1 MRSFDLQSVAK
12 PVALLFVFCC
22 AIAHAEISVID
33 DSGRRVTLPA
43 PAKRIVSL
51 APHATELLFVA
62 GAGKKVIGVSSG
74 SDYPSEA
81 SHLPSTGNSSRLDI
95 ERITLLKPDLILAWS
110 SGNNPRQIAQLRKQG
125 YAVFESEPRRFEDI
139 ATTLERLT
147 ALTGSTHG
155 SNAAADFRRSQALI
169 GDRYQRRTPVTVF
182 YQIWPSP
189 LMTLNGQ
196 HLVSQALNLCG
207 ATNVFGSLPQL
218 APTVSREAVVSANP
232 DAILISDESGDF
244 ERWTN
249 LTSLKAVRQ
258 QHLFKVNGKLL
269 NRPTPRMLTAVSD
282 LCEQIDTVRR
292 RKQST
297 SP

>member
-1 MRSFDLQSVAK
+1 MRSFGLLSVAK
-12 PVALLFVFCC
+12 PVALLFVVYC
-22 AIAHAEISVID
+22 AIANAEISVID

-62 GAGKKVIGVSSG
+62 GAAKKVIGVSSG

-81 SHLPSTGNSSRLDI
+81 SQFPSTGNSSRLDI
-95 ERITLLKPDLILAWS
+95 ERITLLKPDLIIAWS

-125 YAVFESEPRRFEDI
+125 YAIFESEPRRFEDI

-147 ALTGSTHG
+147 ALTGSTQG
-155 SNAAADFRRSQALI
+155 SNAAADFRRSLALI
-169 GDRYQRRTPVTVF
+169 GDRYQRRMPVTVF

-196 HLVSQALNLCG
+196 HLVSQALSLCG
-207 ATNVFGSLPQL
+207 ATNVFGNLPQL

-232 DAILISDESGDF
+232 DAILISDESGGF
-244 ERWTN
+244 ERWTS

-258 QHLFKVNGKLL
+258 QRLFKVNGKLL

-292 RKQST
+292 HKQST